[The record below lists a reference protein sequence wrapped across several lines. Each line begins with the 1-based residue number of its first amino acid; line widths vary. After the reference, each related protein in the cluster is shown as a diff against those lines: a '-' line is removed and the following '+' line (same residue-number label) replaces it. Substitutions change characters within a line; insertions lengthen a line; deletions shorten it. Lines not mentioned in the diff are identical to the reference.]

1 MIFLFSSVSVTV
13 PSVFFTNPVPES
25 YNATSLAA
33 LVAISTPSA
42 DAIFLPPPD
51 GRFASICS
59 MSFRLMMAS
68 SNLSEVCVPK
78 SSTFPAP
85 RVTAL
90 LPPLRYAVP
99 LLFT

>member
-13 PSVFFTNPVPES
+13 PSGFFTNPVPES

-33 LVAISTPSA
+33 LVAFSTPSA
-42 DAIFLPPPD
+42 GAIFLPPPD

-68 SNLSEVCVPK
+68 SNLAEVCSPK
-78 SSTFPAP
+78 SRTSPASN
-85 RVTAL
+85 VTAFA
-90 LPPLRYAVP
+90 PPLRNAVP